1 MNLLCGVLG
10 VIASFSGRLD
20 CAFPLML
27 AAAVF
32 DFFDGFAAR
41 ALKASSGIGKE
52 LDSLA
57 DTVSFG
63 VLPAIM
69 LYRQMT
75 ELSGE
80 SVWCFIPLSIS
91 VFTALRL
98 ARFNV
103 DDRQTVNFIG
113 LPSPANAIMCGALVD
128 YVCRTPDSFLASWAS
143 GTVFYPVLSIVSS
156 LLLVCGLPMF
166 SLKFKKGEPV
176 SKLRVAFLV
185 LCAAVAA
192 AVLATGQCYSLA
204 FLAAIPLYILANV
217 IAASVGT
224 RQRHG
229 S

>member
-20 CAFPLML
+20 AAFLLML

-41 ALKASSGIGKE
+41 MLKASSGIGKE

-69 LYRQMT
+69 LHRQMIV
-75 ELSGE
+75 LSGE
-80 SVWCFIPLSIS
+80 SVWCYIPLSIS

-98 ARFNV
+98 AKFNV
-103 DDRQTVNFIG
+103 DDRQTTDFIG
-113 LPSPANAIMCGALVD
+113 LPSPANAIMCGALVH
-128 YVCRTPDSFLASWAS
+128 YVCGVPDGCLASWAS
-143 GTVFYPVLSIVSS
+143 GVLFYPVLSVVSS
-156 LLLVCGLPMF
+156 FLLVCGLPMF
-166 SLKFKKGEPV
+166 SLKFKKGQRLPKIRIAYIGV
-176 SKLRVAFLV
+176 
-185 LCAAVAA
+185 CAAAAIAVAA
-192 AVLATGQCYSLA
+192 AGMRFSLV
-204 FLAAIPLYILANV
+204 FIVAIPLYIVVNG

-224 RQRHG
+224 RQKQD